1 MVIDPLVVV
10 EVPKIIVEREIVVRP
25 QYDRKTAKLFEQLRY
40 KKGELLKKLEMGE
53 KEERKKAIDKLAG
66 FSFDEKVRGTLEHI
80 LASDPD
86 PELRKEVAESVAK
99 VKNREVLPALEKAR
113 VEDTDKEVREEADK
127 AIKKIKG
134 S

>member
-1 MVIDPLVVV
+1 L
-10 EVPKIIVEREIVVRP
+10 
-25 QYDRKTAKLFEQLRY
+25 
-40 KKGELLKKLEMGE
+40 
-53 KEERKKAIDKLAG
+53 
-66 FSFDEKVRGTLEHI
+66 
-80 LASDPD
+80 DPD